1 MKKVLKVLSASM
13 LSALVAVSAVATVSA
28 AAGINDAEQQVLD
41 SLNAGIELE
50 SGEVLEVPPG
60 RINEA
65 ENYFAQDDVDLD
77 QEQAGSIVA
86 QIDAAKDYI
95 IETGITSWS
104 ELDDSMRSELIS
116 FAQSAAD
123 DAGLEVSISADGNVS
138 TATGGNNDGNTTK
151 PDNSGVNANSGGVN
165 VNGNPIQTTGF
176 DVPSVA
182 AVAGVGILMVSA
194 AGIYLAK
201 ASKKESVDA

>member
-28 AAGINDAEQQVLD
+28 AGINDAEQQVLD

-50 SGEVLEVPPG
+50 SGETLEVPAA
-60 RINEA
+60 RITEA
-65 ENYFAQDDVDLD
+65 ENYFNRDDVDLSAD
-77 QEQAGSIVA
+77 QADSIVA

-104 ELDDSMRSELIS
+104 ELDADMRSELESI
-116 FAQSAAD
+116 AQTAAD
-123 DAGLEVSISADGNVS
+123 DAGLNVTVGADGSVSIGTTPS
-138 TATGGNNDGNTTK
+138 TSDPG
-151 PDNSGVNANSGGVN
+151 NSGG
-165 VNGNPIQTTGF
+165 NGNGNGGVNTNNDPIKTTGF

-194 AGIYLAK
+194 AGVYLAK

>member
-1 MKKVLKVLSASM
+1 MKKVLKVLSAAM

-28 AAGINDAEQQVLD
+28 ASGINDAEQKVLD
-41 SLNAGIELE
+41 NLGTGIELE
-50 SGEVLEVPPG
+50 SGETLNVPSG
-60 RINEA
+60 KITKA
-65 ENYFAQDDVDLD
+65 ENYFAQSDVDLS
-77 QEQAGSIVA
+77 QAQANSIVA
-86 QIDAAKDYI
+86 QIDAAKEYV

-104 ELDDSMRSELIS
+104 ELDDDMRSELAS
-116 FAQSAAD
+116 YAQQAAD
-123 DAGLEVSISADGNVS
+123 NAGLKVTVNSDGDVIIP
-138 TATGGNNDGNTTK
+138 TPGTPGNSNGN
-151 PDNSGVNANSGGVN
+151 GGGVN
-165 VNGNPIQTTGF
+165 TNDNPIKTTGF

>member
-28 AAGINDAEQQVLD
+28 ASGINDAEQQVLNN
-41 SLNAGIELE
+41 LETGIELE
-50 SGEVLEVPPG
+50 SGETLEVPAG

-65 ENYFAQDDVDLD
+65 RNYFLRDDVDLS
-77 QEQAGSIVA
+77 QAQADSIVS
-86 QIDAAKDYI
+86 QIDAAKEYVI
-95 IETGITSWS
+95 GTGITSWS
-104 ELDDSMRSELIS
+104 ELDGDMRSELAS
-116 FAQSAAD
+116 YAQQAAD
-123 DAGLEVSISADGNVS
+123 DAGLNVTVGADGNASIGTTPS
-138 TATGGNNDGNTTK
+138 TGNPGTNGNG
-151 PDNSGVNANSGGVN
+151 NGNGGVN
-165 VNGNPIQTTGF
+165 TNNDPIKTTGF

>member
-41 SLNAGIELE
+41 SLDAGIELE
-50 SGEVLEVPPG
+50 SGEVLEVPDG

-104 ELDDSMRSELIS
+104 ELDDSMRSELVS

-123 DAGLEVSISADGNVS
+123 DANLKITVTAEGGVTIATPGPSGSGSGN
-138 TATGGNNDGNTTK
+138 GNGN
-151 PDNSGVNANSGGVN
+151 GGGVN

>member
-41 SLNAGIELE
+41 NLGTGIELE
-50 SGEVLEVPPG
+50 SGETLEVPAG
-60 RINEA
+60 KVAEA

-77 QEQAGSIVA
+77 QDQADSIVA

-95 IETGITSWS
+95 IETGITSWA
-104 ELDDSMRSELIS
+104 ELTDDMRSELTGM
-116 FAQSAAD
+116 AQTAAD
-123 DAGLEVSISADGNVS
+123 NAGLDITVSADGDVVIGG
-138 TATGGNNDGNTTK
+138 ATGNGGNGDNGTQKPGNN
-151 PDNSGVNANSGGVN
+151 GGVN
-165 VNGNPIQTTGF
+165 TNNNPIRTTGF

>member
-104 ELDDSMRSELIS
+104 ELDDSMRSQLIS

-123 DAGLEVSISADGNVS
+123 GAGLEVSISADGNVS

-151 PDNSGVNANSGGVN
+151 PDNSGVNANN
-165 VNGNPIQTTGF
+165 DPIKTTGF